1 MKFWDRIRQK
11 AFSSL
16 DKNIDLSSQN
26 FLLGQW
32 QILPEKNLSKLNG
45 IDLNQDG
52 NIYLVPDATKR
63 WNLRINGKTLAGQIP
78 AWQLPADL
86 AADSLC
92 FFEQDYQKMLSLN
105 QSWLDWANTS
115 PLVPEIDR
123 AIQIQPLEKIIKD
136 TIPHLEEICHRP
148 RSYLKL
154 ETERLPVARAQR
166 IAPHAISYL
175 AGHTEDWEYK
185 TFRGVRPKRVLS
197 LVREDLLDIYENRV
211 TVRLIDYLLA
221 YLRQRIHNVEKLK
234 AELEQTQ
241 NFSDEAS
248 GKIYWRNR
256 DRLCRIWGDNFDHA
270 PQLKSTVETTLNFL
284 KQIKQ
289 KLLSLTDTDLYKVIP
304 RNVQID
310 STLKNTNIL
319 VSDRHYREVAKLWR
333 EWSKWQTKQKKT
345 SQQLF
350 DYYQQSINGFD
361 VFCFLLCSKVLAEN
375 NSGLGFTLEGKMPQ
389 RGNSYSLDKD
399 NQAIQ
404 LQWSADGC
412 IQLQSGELK
421 TLTLIPV
428 VSQLTET
435 PDEKTTE
442 HILSLLQSLSNNK
455 ENQYTVIL
463 YFGSAQDLS
472 QLPQGLQ
479 QYFNTLGNDLLDRFK
494 GDSKIALL
502 PVSPLDILS
511 TERVARAIQWWL
523 YSQRYS
529 SYPIRKTVILPNI
542 ISSQSEW
549 IRQDHQKTIVLKPPS
564 SSDRQ
569 NFLDQLDALIKQ
581 EKSKGLSSKGE
592 IAKLIELKSLAETIE
607 QDFSHLLACPICQ
620 IISSLHFRSIG
631 NDCFQT
637 ECQECEISWGL
648 KKCGKCEKNYPYI
661 KPKFDSSKLIAQEIG
676 WVDSVFGRDILAV
689 PCSQDKQLQS
699 YICPSCG
706 VCGNSQKVQAYSCK
720 RCFPK

>member
-16 DKNIDLSSQN
+16 DKNIDSSSQN

-32 QILPEKNLSKLNG
+32 QILPEKNLSKLNS

-175 AGHTEDWEYK
+175 AGHTEDWEHK
-185 TFRGVRPKRVLS
+185 TFRGVRPKRILS

-221 YLRQRIHNVEKLK
+221 YLRQRIRDVEKVK
-234 AELEQTQ
+234 AELEQTL

-248 GKIYWRNR
+248 GKIFWRNR
-256 DRLCRIWGDNFDHA
+256 ARLCHLWGDNFDHA

-289 KLLSLTDTDLYKVIP
+289 KLLSLTDTDLYKAIP
-304 RNVQID
+304 RNAQID
-310 STLKNTNIL
+310 NTLKNTNIL
-319 VSDRHYREVAKLWR
+319 VSDRHYREVATLWR

-350 DYYQQSINGFD
+350 DFYQQSINGFD
-361 VFCFLLCSKVLAEN
+361 IFCFLLCSKVLAKT
-375 NSGLGFTLEGKMPQ
+375 NSDRGLGFTLEVKMAQ
-389 RGNSYSLDKD
+389 RGKSYSLYKD
-399 NQAIQ
+399 NQAIK
-404 LQWSADGC
+404 LQWLADGC
-412 IQLQSGELK
+412 IQIQSGELE
-421 TLTLIPV
+421 TLTLIPLV
-428 VSQLTET
+428 AQLAESH
-435 PDEKTTE
+435 DEKVTE
-442 HILSLLQSLSNNK
+442 HILSLLQRLLNNK

-472 QLPQGLQ
+472 QLPQSFQ
-479 QYFNTLGNDLLDRFK
+479 QYFNTIGNDLLDGFK
-494 GDSKIALL
+494 GDRKIALL

-523 YSQRYS
+523 YSQTYT
-529 SYPIRKTVILPNI
+529 TVRLPDI
-542 ISSQSEW
+542 TSSQSKW
-549 IRQDHQKTIVLKPPS
+549 IRQDHQQTI
-564 SSDRQ
+564 
-569 NFLDQLDALIKQ
+569 DQ
-581 EKSKGLSSKGE
+581 E
-592 IAKLIELKSLAETIE
+592 
-607 QDFSHLLACPICQ
+607 FSHLLTCPICQ
-620 IISSLHFRSIG
+620 QKSFLDSFKSIG
-631 NDCFQT
+631 NNCFQI
-637 ECQECEISWGL
+637 ECRECETSWGL
-648 KKCGKCEKNYPYI
+648 KRCGKCEKNYPYI
-661 KPKFDSSKLIAQEIG
+661 KPKFDSSKLIAQEFG

-689 PCSQDKQLQS
+689 PCPHDNQLQT

-706 VCGNSQKVQAYSCK
+706 VCANPKRSIPHFCERCSLYSK
-720 RCFPK
+720 S